1 VVSVAAVTSDGRLL
15 ASAGALLLGLAYG
28 CCLVSGLRQAEQLA
42 GAPGRGA
49 VVACYY
55 VLAYLGFTAP
65 YAVAVLTAAL
75 GRAGAFIALAGGAA
89 LLTGWMWVQAA
100 HVRAPFRPSSSRT
113 DAAVS
118 RAHAD
123 SPSGG

>member
-1 VVSVAAVTSDGRLL
+1 
-15 ASAGALLLGLAYG
+15 
-28 CCLVSGLRQAEQLA
+28 
-42 GAPGRGA
+42 